1 MVQLSVNGLERTI
14 LDLGV
19 GTGKSLEAFMNR
31 HHFERAVGCDFSRN
45 MLKKAEERL
54 KGKAELIACDFHN
67 LPFPPNSFDIV
78 TGSFMLRSV
87 QNMDRFFSEVKRV
100 LKPQGKVIFLEL
112 TRPRNPIIWSFFYKP
127 YLQFYI
133 PWIGKFFSRHDEA
146 YRFLSESVRYFMT
159 VEELKEKFLL
169 AQFKSVSIALLTFG
183 AAAVVEG
190 KNE

>member
-1 MVQLSVNGLERTI
+1 MRYLRAARITFSLNTLI
-14 LDLGV
+14 
-19 GTGKSLEAFMNR
+19 GTPVALAPAAFL
-31 HHFERAVGCDFSRN
+31 C
-45 MLKKAEERL
+45 
-54 KGKAELIACDFHN
+54 
-67 LPFPPNSFDIV
+67 PFPPNSFDIV

-183 AAAVVEG
+183 AAVVVEG